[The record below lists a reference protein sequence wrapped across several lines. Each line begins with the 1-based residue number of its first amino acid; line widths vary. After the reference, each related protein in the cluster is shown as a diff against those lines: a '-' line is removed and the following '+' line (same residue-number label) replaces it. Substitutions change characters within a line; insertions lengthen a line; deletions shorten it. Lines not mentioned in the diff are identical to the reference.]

1 MLQGSPSRCNW
12 GILWD
17 SPIIRWD
24 RSICWIIRIGVEGSF
39 RILQGFVGI
48 VRFVESFEL
57 WLRDPLG
64 FFGIPEGFLRDSWG
78 ILEESSGNW
87 RLETYQTIFTS
98 LWWDSWGFHEDLQL
112 FFNLFFFFLS
122 LLLLLSVP
130 LLLLSSSFIY
140 LFFFCVAIRTSLT
153 EILWWFFMGILCG
166 TNQTRPASKFLLHFD
181 LIIAPHCLYYLW
193 HGRHAVIT
201 RQRLI

>member
-17 SPIIRWD
+17 SLIIRWD
-24 RSICWIIRIGVEGSF
+24 RSICWIIRVVVKGSF
-39 RILQGFVGI
+39 GI
-48 VRFVESFEL
+48 
-57 WLRDPLG
+57 
-64 FFGIPEGFLRDSWG
+64 LRDSWG
-78 ILEESSGNW
+78 ILEEFLRNL
-87 RLETYQTIFTS
+87 LEIGDWKLIKPFSPACDGILEGFMKIFNCFST
-98 LWWDSWGFHEDLQL
+98 
-112 FFNLFFFFLS
+112 FFFFLS
-122 LLLLLSVP
+122 FSFT
-130 LLLLSSSFIY
+130 SSFCAFTSAVVEFY
-140 LFFFCVAIRTSLT
+140 LFIFFSVAIRTSLT